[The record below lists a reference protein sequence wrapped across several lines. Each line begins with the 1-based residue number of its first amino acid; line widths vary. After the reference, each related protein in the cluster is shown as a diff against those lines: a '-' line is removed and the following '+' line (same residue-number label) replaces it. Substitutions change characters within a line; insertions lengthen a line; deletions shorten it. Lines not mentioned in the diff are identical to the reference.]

1 MVDGRWTMDDGRWTM
16 DDGRWTIDDGRWTMD
31 DGQWS
36 MDNGQ
41 WTMVTITYSTRYI
54 YIKPKL
60 ITTMK
65 VLYSIIALA
74 GLLVMET
81 TVQAQ
86 VTKIF
91 IVRHA
96 DRDGNLDAL
105 KSPQGINRIKELKR
119 VLFNTGIDSIYSTNT
134 NRTRATAEPLAS
146 SLGITTA
153 LYSNS
158 SQVIDT
164 ILKKH
169 LNKEILVVGHSNTVD
184 SLIRRCGC
192 PGIGNIPDTQFDNLY
207 LVIVTRPTKP
217 LLARRRCDLLK
228 MKYGEVTR

>member
-1 MVDGRWTMDDGRWTM
+1 
-16 DDGRWTIDDGRWTMD
+16 
-31 DGQWS
+31 
-36 MDNGQ
+36 
-41 WTMVTITYSTRYI
+41 
-54 YIKPKL
+54 
-60 ITTMK
+60 MK

-74 GLLVMET
+74 GLLLMGT